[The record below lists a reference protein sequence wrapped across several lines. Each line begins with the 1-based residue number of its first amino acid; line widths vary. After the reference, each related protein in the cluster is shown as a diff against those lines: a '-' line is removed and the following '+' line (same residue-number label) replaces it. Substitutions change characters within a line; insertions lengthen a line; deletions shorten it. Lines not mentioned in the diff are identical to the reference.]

1 MVLKV
6 GDKVVYPN
14 QGPCRVDAI
23 VKKQFGGKSQKF
35 YPLAVLDDSGDVLFV
50 PVARVKTLGIRRL
63 MRRSEIP
70 KLLSRLSQ
78 KTNTGI
84 LPPTIMNWKQRAIEN
99 SALLASGS
107 AFDLAKIIGPLTQL
121 SGAKTLSPRDRW
133 ALDRARKNLI
143 CEIAEV
149 MGETISAA
157 EEELDKALK
166 VTKGRMGNSERRDPG
181 SGLFPV
187 RVSIK
192 KMRRRVS
199 FDGKLKWFKSSRDT
213 RPG

>member
-6 GDKVVYPN
+6 GNKVVYPN

-23 VKKQFGGKSQKF
+23 VKKEFGGKSQKF

-50 PVARVKTLGIRRL
+50 PVARVNTLGIRRL
-63 MRRSEIP
+63 IRKSQIP

-78 KTNTGI
+78 QTKTPI

-107 AFDLAKIIGPLTQL
+107 AFDLAEIIGFLTQL
-121 SGAKTLSPRDRW
+121 SGTKTLSPRDRR
-133 ALDRARKNLI
+133 ALERARKNLI

-157 EEELDKALK
+157 EEELDEALK
-166 VTKGRMGNSERRDPG
+166 VPKGKLQNSEKREVDGRF
-181 SGLFPV
+181 SQV
-187 RVSIK
+187 RGSIK
-192 KMRRRVS
+192 KMRSRVS
-199 FDGKLKWFKSSRDT
+199 FHG
-213 RPG
+213 